1 MASMPLLGWPGVA
14 SARTAG
20 PHFCA
25 VHKAAKK
32 CQGAGGATPGT
43 GGAPDPM
50 TITVSP
56 NPVVETG
63 QSQLVAVVEVETLP
77 AFAGDDVSLSAS
89 QLEASCAKVQ
99 FSTARFGIAPQF
111 GPAPISVALD
121 DDGNATVTLLGF
133 DCAPGTSVIDASM
146 EQAPFLTALA
156 TLVVSPPV
164 TTPSGLTGYPNQEVE
179 TGDTTGN
186 DPSGDSNVYA
196 VFYVETNAVYAEQRV
211 VISSPQLEARCVRG
225 WWWEAENGGTT
236 VGQTPG
242 GINTG
247 GLPITTLDDDGNAV
261 FAFWGASCAAG
272 DSVVTADVLSGTH
285 DTFTSTYTILPP
297 APTI

>member
-1 MASMPLLGWPGVA
+1 
-14 SARTAG
+14 
-20 PHFCA
+20 
-25 VHKAAKK
+25 
-32 CQGAGGATPGT
+32 
-43 GGAPDPM
+43 M
-50 TITVSP
+50 TISISP
-56 NPVVETG
+56 NPVVEIG

-77 AFAGDDVSLSAS
+77 AFAGQDVILSAS

-121 DDGNATVTLLGF
+121 DDGNATVSILGF
-133 DCAPGTSVIDASM
+133 DCAPGTSVIDASL

-164 TTPSGLTGYPNQEVE
+164 VTPPGLTGYPNDEVE

-211 VISSPQLEARCVRG
+211 VISSPQLEARCIRG

-285 DTFTSTYTILPP
+285 DTYTFTYTILPP